1 MDAKSY
7 LTPKEV
13 SKILSVD
20 KRTVHRLCKKPVEE
34 GGIPAIRVG
43 RQFRIPA
50 DFETTMH
57 EKQQPSPSA

>member
-1 MDAKSY
+1 MDAKGY

-20 KRTVHRLCKKPVEE
+20 KRTVHRLCKKPVKD

-43 RQFRIPA
+43 RQFRIPSN
-50 DFETTMH
+50 FEQTMQ
-57 EKQQPSPSA
+57 EKQAVSATD